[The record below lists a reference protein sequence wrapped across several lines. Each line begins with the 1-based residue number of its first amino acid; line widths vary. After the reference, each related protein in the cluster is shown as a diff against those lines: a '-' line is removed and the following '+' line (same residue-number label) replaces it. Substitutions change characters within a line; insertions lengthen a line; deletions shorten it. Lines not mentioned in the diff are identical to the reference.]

1 MAPKAQNHLLEFYK
15 KIEFP
20 FHTLLYIAL
29 IVAIIYGQQ
38 IPDSI
43 KVYGPNPI
51 YRILA
56 FVLVLAVTKYI
67 SPYLGL
73 LLALVIVL
81 YVSYTPGSNGEGY
94 QNSLIA
100 ARNQRRWF
108 DEEILGENPTSYQN
122 DRVTTQAPNT

>member
-29 IVAIIYGQQ
+29 IVAIIYGHQ

-56 FVLVLAVTKYI
+56 FILVLAVTKYI
-67 SPYLGL
+67 SPFHGL

-81 YVSYTPGSNGEGY
+81 YVSFTPGSNGEGY

-100 ARNQRRWF
+100 ARNQKRWF
-108 DEEILGENPTSYQN
+108 DEQVLGENPRSYQN
-122 DRVTTQAPNT
+122 DKVTTQAPNS